1 MIRTLSRR
9 HSLYIQLL
17 VLILAAIGISVAV
30 FLMLNWLGNKQIE
43 RILNSDNYVETK
55 NEENIH
61 ALQKYVDE
69 KELSS
74 RDSVL
79 LNEWVRKQGILSISV
94 YKDGILVFDSAYPD
108 QEIWEQEIA
117 GEEYSWLSYR
127 SVRFSDG
134 EADVLITGLYGY
146 RLNGFALVL
155 EICLSFLV
163 FLAVIFWGVR
173 KKLAYISQLSTD
185 VEVLEGGSL
194 DYQVT
199 VKGDDELTVLA
210 EGLDNMRRSFCD
222 MMHRE
227 EETARQNQKIVTE
240 MSHDLRTPVTSIML
254 YTEILRKEKYES
266 REQFAEYLDKIEKK
280 AVQLR
285 QLTNHLFEYAL
296 IAGDEKDRIEEPE
309 QFDVLFYD
317 LISDTCHYLEQEG
330 FRIDL
335 QVRWTR
341 DAVRICSDYV
351 LRIMDNLTSNIL
363 KYADPQFPVV
373 IGSVQEHGQVGFYM
387 ENHVRFTGDDP
398 ESTGIGIQNMKNM
411 MKKMEGECLAE
422 HKDDRFTVQIRFP
435 TADCRN

>member
-1 MIRTLSRR
+1 MIRTPNRR

-17 VLILAAIGISVAV
+17 VLIVVAFGISAATF
-30 FLMLNWLGNKQIE
+30 FLLNWLGNRQVD
-43 RILNSDNYVETK
+43 RILNSDNYVEKK
-55 NEENIH
+55 NKENIC
-61 ALQKYVDE
+61 ALQKYADE
-69 KELSS
+69 EGLSS
-74 RDSVL
+74 RDSAL
-79 LNEWVRKQGILSISV
+79 LNEWVRKQGILSISI

-108 QEIWEQEIA
+108 QEIWEQEIT
-117 GEEYSWLSYR
+117 GEEYSWLSYHT
-127 SVRFSDG
+127 VRFSDG
-134 EADVLITGLYGY
+134 EADVLITGLYSY
-146 RLNGFALVL
+146 RLNGYALVL
-155 EICLSFLV
+155 EICVSFLV
-163 FLAVIFWGVR
+163 FLAVVFWGVR

-210 EGLDNMRRSFCD
+210 EGLDTMRRSFRD

-227 EETARQNQKIVTE
+227 EETARQNQKIVTG

-254 YTEILRKEKYES
+254 YTEILRKGKYES
-266 REQFAEYLDKIEKK
+266 KEQFEDYLDKIEKK

-317 LISDTCHYLEQEG
+317 LISDTCRYLEQEG
-330 FRIDL
+330 FWIDL
-335 QVRWTR
+335 RVRWTR
-341 DAVRICSDYV
+341 DTVQICSDYV

-373 IGSVQEHGQVGFYM
+373 IGSIQEPSQTGFYI
-387 ENHVRFTGDDP
+387 ENHVRFTGDSP

-411 MKKMEGECLAE
+411 MRKMGGECLAE
-422 HKDDRFTVQIRFP
+422 YKEDRFIVQIRFP
-435 TADCRN
+435 TTDCQN